1 MPTILVNDLD
11 HYYEQ
16 HGEGPSLVFVH
27 GAFVDSRM
35 WDPQL
40 KHFST
45 EYRVLRY
52 DLRGHGRTGPSEL
65 KKYSIDTFADDL
77 SDLLDALEIE
87 NPIVCG
93 LSLGGMAAQAFAVQ
107 NPGRLK
113 ALVLA
118 DTAIS
123 VSLTLTDKL
132 QRYVLFPKWAML
144 LTLKVMSAS
153 NFTRFSFWLA
163 RVTRSEQWVGRDKVT
178 RNYIERCMVQMN
190 SVEYRKVYEAIYDFK
205 LLPLEKIECPTLVL
219 NGEHESKSVFRHTEE
234 ILRLIPQARA
244 KVVLGAGHTSNMEN
258 PIVFNDLVDDF
269 LTRPG

>member
-1 MPTILVNDLD
+1 MPTLRVNDLD

-40 KHFST
+40 KHFSAK
-45 EYRVLRY
+45 YRVLRY

-65 KKYSIDTFADDL
+65 KKYSMDAFAEDL
-77 SDLLDALEIE
+77 SDLLDALEIK
-87 NPIVCG
+87 NPILCG
-93 LSLGGMAAQAFAVQ
+93 LSLGGMIAQSFAVQ

-118 DTAIS
+118 DTAVS
-123 VSLTLTDKL
+123 VSLTLMDKL
-132 QRYVLFPKWAML
+132 QRYVLFPKWAMV
-144 LTLKVMSAS
+144 LTIRTMNAR

-163 RVTRSEQWVGRDKVT
+163 RATRSEQWMGRDETT
-178 RNYIERCMVQMN
+178 REYIELCMVQMN
-190 SVEYRKVYEAIYDFK
+190 NAEYLKIYEAIYDFR
-205 LLPLEKIECPTLVL
+205 LLPLEKIDCPTLVL

-234 ILRLIPQARA
+234 ILRLVPQTGA
-244 KVVLGAGHTSNMEN
+244 KVVSGAGHTSNMEN
-258 PIVFNDLVDDF
+258 PEAFNELVGEF
-269 LTRPG
+269 LDSLG